1 MQEVKITRAL
11 YNIKINN
18 NIDIL
23 SNKMF
28 INDHNTKYNINLLYS
43 ERNMRIK
50 IHYTVYIYNN
60 IVIISIFISQL
71 YYIIVF

>member
-28 INDHNTKYNINLLYS
+28 INDHKTTYNINLLYS

-50 IHYTVYIYNN
+50 ILSLHSIY
-60 IVIISIFISQL
+60 L
-71 YYIIVF
+71 